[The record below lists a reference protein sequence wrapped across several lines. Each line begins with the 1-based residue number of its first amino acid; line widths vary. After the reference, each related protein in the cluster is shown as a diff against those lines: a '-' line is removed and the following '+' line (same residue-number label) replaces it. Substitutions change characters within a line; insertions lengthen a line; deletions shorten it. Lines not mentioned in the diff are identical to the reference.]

1 MLELAQK
8 GALKMF
14 CPQCGKQVNDEDNFC
29 RFCGN
34 DLRNKISTNENIDE
48 KPNNEILEKNKTNDD
63 EFVLYEVKKHWMAL
77 VIPVFLIPLFLFYF
91 VYIFLNSMSILS
103 WVVLLALIT
112 YIIYPIARYN
122 SDRIIVTN
130 KFFHIKIGIINS
142 EEIDIPLNEID
153 IFDVSQTT
161 IGRLFDYGTISFC
174 IDSICFDYRYIKA
187 PEDFQ
192 YIIEN
197 PQQFINETLEED
209 NNTEE
214 IINEKQSC

>member
-29 RFCGN
+29 RFCGI
-34 DLRNKISTNENIDE
+34 DLRNEVFINENIDE
-48 KPNNEILEKNKTNDD
+48 KPDLEISENKEDD

-91 VYIFLNSMSILS
+91 VNIFLNSLSFLS
-103 WVVLLALIT
+103 WIVLLALIA
-112 YIIYPIARYN
+112 YIIYPIIRFN

-130 KFFHIKIGIINS
+130 RFVHLKMGVLNPEETDIS
-142 EEIDIPLNEID
+142 LEEIDV
-153 IFDVSQTT
+153 FDVSQTT

-174 IDSICFDYRYIKA
+174 LDSNSFDYRYIKA